1 MRHAEIT
8 TAHPGV
14 DVRPLGVDLDV
25 ADEASVGR
33 LPDAV
38 RHVAGRL
45 DVLVNNA
52 AAFVDWGEVGSTA
65 DLGLAHSVMETNLFG
80 AWRVNQALL
89 PLLREST
96 HARVVN
102 VSSGAGS
109 HGDEAFGLSRRGG
122 RAASYGVSKAAL
134 GALTSTLA
142 AGLEGTGIL
151 VNAVSPGHTAL
162 TRMPVPSSS
171 AARVEVSAPSA
182 ALLTP

>member
-1 MRHAEIT
+1 M
-8 TAHPGV
+8 

-80 AWRVNQALL
+80 AWRVIQALL

-109 HGDEAFGLSRRGG
+109 HGDEAFGLSRHGG

-151 VNAVSPGHTAL
+151 VNAVCPGLTA
-162 TRMPVPSSS
+162 TWPGAEEMGARPISVG
-171 AARVEVSAPSA
+171 AASVVFACTDPR
-182 ALLTP
+182 